1 MIVAVSLAR
10 LFFVLLLLTPVVRGE
25 AAEQKAS
32 ASQEAPARL
41 PSTVIPLAEVAS
53 RAMEV
58 EALLR
63 ADRTLQTSTPTISM
77 IGRELPAASAL
88 IGLELERTLS
98 LLRGQPPLDTLAW
111 SKRPGHGGGS

>member
-1 MIVAVSLAR
+1 MIVTVSLAR
-10 LFFVLLLLTPVVRGE
+10 IFLFVLLLLTPVVRGE

-32 ASQEAPARL
+32 ASQEAPAPS

-63 ADRTLQTSTPTISM
+63 ADRTLQTSTPAISM
-77 IGRELPAASAL
+77 IEQRASRRPAPSSASSSSGR
-88 IGLELERTLS
+88 
-98 LLRGQPPLDTLAW
+98 
-111 SKRPGHGGGS
+111 